1 MRDIVVRLTWRS
13 WLDGVLRMVLD
24 VESSIQSKCIEVV
37 GSAIF
42 SNLVSYDHSSTDH
55 HRMAWSLLDV
65 VADASNVDLW
75 SARNHSSYVH
85 SHHHQ
90 QTNTQFFLQASSP

>member
-1 MRDIVVRLTWRS
+1 
-13 WLDGVLRMVLD
+13 MVLD

-75 SARNHSSYVH
+75 SARNHSYVMFIVIT
-85 SHHHQ
+85 
-90 QTNTQFFLQASSP
+90 TNKPTPSFLQASSP